1 MNTWCGAGRL
11 TNDPEIRTNN
21 NMTIASFGIA
31 VNRRFKREGQP
42 DADFFTVNAFGK
54 IAEFIEKYGKKG
66 VKFEISGRLQQD
78 RWTDKEGRNQSRVVI
93 IADSVEFAESKNAS
107 SGTSSNNG
115 YMGNRAAS
123 ATAPSPKKDDDM
135 EFENLAPGALE
146 GLPFD

>member
-42 DADFFTVNAFGK
+42 DADFFSVNAFGK
-54 IAEFIEKYGKKG
+54 TAEFIEKYGKKG

-78 RWTDKEGRNQSRVVI
+78 RWTDKEGRSQSRVVI

-107 SGTSSNNG
+107 GGTASNSN
-115 YMGNRAAS
+115 YVGNRAAS
-123 ATAPSPKKDDDM
+123 APAPSPKKDDEM
-135 EFENLAPGALE
+135 EFEHFSPGIE
-146 GLPFD
+146 ETLPFD

>member
-1 MNTWCGAGRL
+1 MNSVCTSGRC

-42 DADFFTVNAFGK
+42 DTDFFSVNAFGK
-54 IAEFIEKYGKKG
+54 TAEFIQKYGKKG
-66 VKFEISGRLQQD
+66 MKFEISGRLQQD
-78 RWTDKEGRNQSRVVI
+78 RWIDKEGRNQSRVVI

-107 SGTSSNNG
+107 GGTASNSN
-115 YMGNRAAS
+115 YVGNRAAS
-123 ATAPSPKKDDDM
+123 APAPSPQNDDA

-146 GLPFD
+146 ELPFD